1 MEDGP
6 VLALSASSADAEQS
20 ALSKI
25 TNKLVLAKP
34 AQDLEGNIKNRNMQH
49 VFATNFVT
57 RAAISHAKE
66 RNGIAQKNL
75 CSFLASFSEMRC
87 AAGRIYEAAC
97 HLFLVGNSE
106 QNKDVRWY
114 ERQMADF
121 NIDSVTNQVSPQ
133 RVPWAG
139 SKSAIKPLEL
149 PTEQNKAADA
159 LATYARELPVDGT
172 CYIRPRNQTQAT
184 WDALILQKGQPDLSV
199 YFLQMSYTKDHEISY
214 RGLQFVREALSDF
227 TTNFTYVLVLH
238 SDDNQTLITHRKRI
252 NFHLN
257 TQTSASTLRPLWE
270 SQTMN
275 IREEGGLTNPHTS
288 LQEMR
293 SDLKGDKHDWAR
305 MKQYIIPV
313 SANDIHWTG

>member
-1 MEDGP
+1 
-6 VLALSASSADAEQS
+6 
-20 ALSKI
+20 
-25 TNKLVLAKP
+25 
-34 AQDLEGNIKNRNMQH
+34 MQH

-66 RNGIAQKNL
+66 RNGIAQKIL
-75 CSFLASFSEMRC
+75 CTFLASFSEMRC

-121 NIDSVTNQVSPQ
+121 KIGSVANQVSPQ

-159 LATYARELPVDGT
+159 LATYARELPVD
-172 CYIRPRNQTQAT
+172 
-184 WDALILQKGQPDLSV
+184 ALAISDHTTHPSNLGCTKGQSDLSV

-214 RGLQFVREALSDF
+214 KGLNLF
-227 TTNFTYVLVLH
+227 
-238 SDDNQTLITHRKRI
+238 
-252 NFHLN
+252 
-257 TQTSASTLRPLWE
+257 
-270 SQTMN
+270 
-275 IREEGGLTNPHTS
+275 
-288 LQEMR
+288 
-293 SDLKGDKHDWAR
+293 
-305 MKQYIIPV
+305 
-313 SANDIHWTG
+313 